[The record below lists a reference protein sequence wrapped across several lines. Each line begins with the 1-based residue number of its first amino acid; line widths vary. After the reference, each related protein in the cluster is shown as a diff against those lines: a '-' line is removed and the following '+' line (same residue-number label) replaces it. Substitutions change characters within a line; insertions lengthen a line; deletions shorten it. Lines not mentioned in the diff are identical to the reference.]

1 MSHLSPFILRGFA
14 CRVKRIDDLVYAS
27 PGGRSLLAD
36 LYIPEEQE
44 RPLPTILFL
53 HAGGWLAGDRRHGPD
68 LARRFAERG
77 FAMASI
83 DYRLSREA
91 IFPAALDDV
100 IAAIAWLRSAGPEY
114 GLDPERI
121 GLWGASAGG
130 HLAAL
135 AALSEPA
142 LSEPATH
149 VRAVVAAYP
158 PVDFYQM
165 GEKSEDPKSY
175 ESRFLGAP
183 IRTVPD
189 LVRQAN
195 PITYVRPGA
204 PPFLLVHGRS
214 DTSVPVG
221 QSQLLY
227 DALRLSDNAVTL
239 SVIDGLGHGF
249 LNDNSFD
256 EGPPLRH
263 RMRASRPGETENV
276 YEAPPFT
283 FGTIETFF
291 RRHL

>member
-1 MSHLSPFILRGFA
+1 MPQLSPFILRGFA
-14 CRVKRIDDLVYAS
+14 CRVKRIDDLVYSS
-27 PGGRSLLAD
+27 PGGTPLLAD
-36 LYIPEEQE
+36 LYIPEEPA

-91 IFPAALDDV
+91 IFPAALEDV

-114 GLDPERI
+114 GLNPERI

-142 LSEPATH
+142 TN
-149 VRAVVAAYP
+149 VRAVVAGYP

-165 GEKSEDPKSY
+165 GKRSEDPESY

-189 LVRQAN
+189 LVKQAN
-195 PITYVRPGA
+195 PLTYIRPGA
-204 PPFLLVHGRS
+204 PPFLLVHGRTDS
-214 DTSVPVG
+214 SVPVE

-227 DALRLSDNAVTL
+227 DALRAADNPVTL
-239 SVIDGLGHGF
+239 SVIDGLAHGF